1 MLIKSVPTSKN
12 GTVKCT
18 THNHRSKAVRM
29 LACRVGASRSPH
41 EVLIN
46 GFPRREEVLAYLA
59 GFPNTKWNT
68 KVHDNHPTL
77 YVPGACAAC

>member
-1 MLIKSVPTSKN
+1 
-12 GTVKCT
+12 
-18 THNHRSKAVRM
+18 M

-68 KVHDNHPTL
+68 KVHDNHPL
-77 YVPGACAAC
+77 RAGCVRRMLACGR